1 MKATLNQTL
10 KCISAL
16 TDKVAEFVNANGGF
30 INTQNPDD
38 KCDNIYGYRID
49 WGLDEII
56 EERVIAVRVIDNQ
69 LMALLDNQ
77 RLNYSEPI
85 DFTDYSDKDWYYIG
99 TCGDSVLTAPTILS
113 IASAIEEYV

>member
-10 KCISAL
+10 ECISAL

-49 WGLDEII
+49 WGI
-56 EERVIAVRVIDNQ
+56 RR
-69 LMALLDNQ
+69 
-77 RLNYSEPI
+77 
-85 DFTDYSDKDWYYIG
+85 DY
-99 TCGDSVLTAPTILS
+99 
-113 IASAIEEYV
+113 